1 MNDQVILDV
10 LQDYLGGQILQDP
23 GVIIE
28 LDTPLLEWGVLNSI
42 STMQLIG
49 FIRERF
55 QIDVPPEEVVGSNFK
70 DLRSISQLLL
80 QLDSH

>member
-1 MNDQVILDV
+1 MNDQAVLDI
-10 LQDYLGGQILQDP
+10 LQDYVGREILQDP
-23 GVIIE
+23 KVIIK

-55 QIDVPPEEVVGSNFK
+55 QIDVPPEEVVGANFK
-70 DLRSISQLLL
+70 DLLSISQLLL
-80 QLDSH
+80 QLDGH